1 MKKAMLFAVGAAVG
15 CLVLWTTT
23 TWPGRRE
30 AEREGREAS
39 SESVDLAAEDSFP
52 ASDPPSYSGAHV

>member
-1 MKKAMLFAVGAAVG
+1 MKKAMFFAVGAAVG

-23 TWPGRRE
+23 RPARRE
-30 AEREGREAS
+30 VEREGGETS